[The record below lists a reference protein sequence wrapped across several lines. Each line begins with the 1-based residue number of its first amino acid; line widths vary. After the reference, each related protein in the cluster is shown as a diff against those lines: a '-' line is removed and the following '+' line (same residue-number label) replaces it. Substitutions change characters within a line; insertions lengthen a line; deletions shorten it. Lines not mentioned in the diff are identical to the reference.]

1 MKVSDKFKFYGAS
14 GKYTSI
20 PNEALEYAF
29 ELGLTAQKF
38 QVLVFLMKYC
48 WKGKLTCYTAK
59 KRIAKSLGYHPVT
72 IRRIVKDLEKD
83 GLISIEYNGPK
94 NRCNKA
100 TCNIEPFLRKCG
112 SLNAISKSQV
122 NS

>member
-1 MKVSDKFKFYGAS
+1 MKVSDKFKKYGAS

-20 PNEALEYAF
+20 PNEAIEHAVT
-29 ELGLTAQKF
+29 LGLTAPKF

-59 KRIAKSLGYHPVT
+59 KKIGKALGYHPVS
-72 IRRIVKDLEKD
+72 IRRIIKELEND
-83 GLISIEYNGPK
+83 GLITIEYNGPK
-94 NRCNKA
+94 NSCNKA
-100 TCNIEPFLRKCG
+100 TCNIEPFLKKCG
-112 SLNAISKSQV
+112 NLNAISKSKI